1 MTGCPAFG
9 RAYAGP
15 LKGINPPR
23 ETRCL
28 IVRLC
33 REALQDN
40 LCSRESANLLIWRAA
55 MTPFVAQAEVHSI
68 LLSPVRAPAKWL
80 QAIPNEPDI
89 RLLRLSKS
97 CAARSNQEVNMHPLG
112 HWRTLCSIPS
122 FPSTRR
128 RFSFVMVFCWF
139 TATLLAAS
147 ARMPVSALRIVRFV
161 DANSVEI
168 GSGGHTTVLHKGECL
183 GPWTL
188 LDIVNATARHGPPT
202 PSWKISNIRMDT
214 WRLSTRR
221 ASPGIFEI
229 DRVHHR

>member
-68 LLSPVRAPAKWL
+68 FAFA
-80 QAIPNEPDI
+80 
-89 RLLRLSKS
+89 
-97 CAARSNQEVNMHPLG
+97 CARPSRVVTSNPK
-112 HWRTLCSIPS
+112 
-122 FPSTRR
+122 
-128 RFSFVMVFCWF
+128 
-139 TATLLAAS
+139 
-147 ARMPVSALRIVRFV
+147 SALYTIASIV
-161 DANSVEI
+161 
-168 GSGGHTTVLHKGECL
+168 
-183 GPWTL
+183 
-188 LDIVNATARHGPPT
+188 
-202 PSWKISNIRMDT
+202 
-214 WRLSTRR
+214 
-221 ASPGIFEI
+221 
-229 DRVHHR
+229 